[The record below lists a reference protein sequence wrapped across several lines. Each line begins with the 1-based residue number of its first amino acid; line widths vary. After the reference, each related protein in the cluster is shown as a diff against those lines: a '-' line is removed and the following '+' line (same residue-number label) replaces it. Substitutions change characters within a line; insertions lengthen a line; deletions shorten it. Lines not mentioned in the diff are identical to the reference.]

1 MGFFDIY
8 SIAFLVIAV
17 AIIWKLRSVLGTKTG
32 TERPPVDRY
41 APPRPDAPDLR
52 TGGDNVVPIARPPQP
67 GAETV
72 PGTAPDQSVPPAVPS
87 ALDAALRLLAQADA
101 TFDQAHFITG
111 AKAAY
116 EMIVTAFATGDRR
129 TLKPLLSRDVFESF
143 SSAIDAR
150 ERDGHQVETKFV
162 GIDRAEIVEA
172 GLKGGA
178 AEVTVRFVSQLITV
192 TRDRDGATIDGDPN
206 RVTEVVDIWAF
217 ARDVTSTDPNWR
229 LVSTANG

>member
-1 MGFFDIY
+1 MNIGTTPRQRKIAARPQAAFPPGGSTLLGEIPFALPYIRNEPVGVMGFFDIY

-41 APPRPDAPDLR
+41 APPRADAPDLR

-72 PGTAPDQSVPPAVPS
+72 PGTAPDPSVPPPVPS
-87 ALDAALRLLAQADA
+87 ALDAALRLLAQADG

-129 TLKPLLSRDVFESF
+129 TLKPLLSRDVLESF
-143 SSAIDAR
+143 SPAIAAR
-150 ERDGHQVETKFV
+150 ERDRH
-162 GIDRAEIVEA
+162 
-172 GLKGGA
+172 
-178 AEVTVRFVSQLITV
+178 
-192 TRDRDGATIDGDPN
+192 P
-206 RVTEVVDIWAF
+206 
-217 ARDVTSTDPNWR
+217 
-229 LVSTANG
+229 